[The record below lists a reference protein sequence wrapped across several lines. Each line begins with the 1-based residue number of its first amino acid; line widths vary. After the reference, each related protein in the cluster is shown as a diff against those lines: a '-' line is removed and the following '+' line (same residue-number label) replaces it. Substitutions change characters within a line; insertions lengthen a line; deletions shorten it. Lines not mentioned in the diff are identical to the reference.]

1 MNRTRRS
8 ILRALEAGPASGPD
22 LAAAADISRAA
33 VWKHVEA
40 LRQQGF
46 SIDSTADGYVV
57 TDTPEYGSTAAIEYG
72 RTAPYQV
79 RYYDELSST
88 NQRARELAAEGAE
101 NIAVVA
107 GRQTNS
113 RGRLDRPWQS
123 PDGAVSLSI
132 LLRPDRP
139 PAHAPLFTL
148 AAAVATVDV
157 ARSLG
162 VDAAIK
168 WPNDVI
174 VPENPD
180 AGYGG
185 RKLCGILT
193 EMEGEA
199 DRISWLVVGIGLNAD
214 IDAAE
219 LPDNATSIRSEID
232 GPVDRGETVRAMLAA
247 FDQQITTLDSV
258 LDAWRDRSV
267 TLGMPVRV
275 ETHTDTI
282 TGIAEDIVMPGALQ
296 IDTGE
301 GIETVHAGDCEHLRP
316 NDRHNDS
323 L

>member
-57 TDTPEYGSTAAIEYG
+57 TDTPEYGSAAAIEYG
-72 RTAPYQV
+72 RTPPYQV

-88 NQRARELAAEGAE
+88 NERARELAAEGAE

-113 RGRLDRPWQS
+113 RGRLDRSWKS

-219 LPDNATSIRSEID
+219 LPDNATSIRSGID
-232 GPVDRGETVRAMLAA
+232 GPVDRAEIVQALLAA
-247 FDQQITTLDSV
+247 FDQQITDLDSV

-296 IDTGE
+296 VDTGD

-316 NDRHNDS
+316 NDRHKDNS
-323 L
+323 

>member
-8 ILRALEAGPASGPD
+8 ILRALEAGPVSGPD

-46 SIDSTADGYVV
+46 SIDSTAGGYVV
-57 TDTPEYGSTAAIEYG
+57 TDSPEYGSAAAIEYG
-72 RTAPYQV
+72 LNAPYQV
-79 RYYDELSST
+79 HYYDELPST
-88 NQRARELAAEGAE
+88 NERARELAGEGAE
-101 NIAVVA
+101 DVVVVA
-107 GRQTNS
+107 GTQTNS
-113 RGRLDRPWQS
+113 RGRLDRSWES

-132 LLRPDRP
+132 VLRPDRP

-174 VPENPD
+174 VPQNNPD

-219 LPDNATSIRSEID
+219 LPDNAASIRSEID
-232 GPVDRGETVRAMLAA
+232 GPVNRGETVRALLEA
-247 FDQQITTLDSV
+247 FDRQLADLDSV

-267 TLGMPVRV
+267 TLGTTVRV
-275 ETHTDTI
+275 ETSTHSV

-316 NDRHNDS
+316 SDRH
-323 L
+323 

>member
-22 LAAAADISRAA
+22 LAASADISRAA

-57 TDTPEYGSTAAIEYG
+57 TDAPEYGSAAAIEYG
-72 RTAPYQV
+72 LTAPYQV
-79 RYYDELSST
+79 RYYDELPST
-88 NQRARELAAEGAE
+88 NERARELAAEGAE

-107 GRQTNS
+107 GRQTDS
-113 RGRLDRPWQS
+113 RGRLDRPWKS
-123 PDGAVSLSI
+123 PDGTVSLSI

-174 VPENPD
+174 VPEDPD

-199 DRISWLVVGIGLNAD
+199 DRISWLVVGIGLNANV
-214 IDAAE
+214 DAAE
-219 LPDNATSIRSEID
+219 LPDNAASIRSEID
-232 GPVDRGETVRAMLAA
+232 GAVDRAETVRALLVA
-247 FDQQITTLDSV
+247 FDQQITDLDSV

-296 IDTGE
+296 VDTGD
-301 GIETVHAGDCEHLRP
+301 GTETVHAGDCEHLRP
-316 NDRHNDS
+316 DDRHKDNV
-323 L
+323 